1 MMMILHMLTKQN
13 IMYDVKVLE
22 NIINIYSS
30 LLECFVGEWLSPNS
44 VLVLS
49 SAAGRGV
56 DFDSV

>member
-1 MMMILHMLTKQN
+1 MKQN

-22 NIINIYSS
+22 IKINIYSS
-30 LLECFVGEWLSPNS
+30 LLVGEWLSPNS

-49 SAAGRGV
+49 SDAGRGV